1 MKKVIISFILLL
13 SLICLAPTATYARAG
28 GASGGGGG
36 STSSG
41 SFGGSTSTTTDRTT
55 NNYYGRRGYYG
66 PRSFLNNLVFAI
78 FFIISA
84 FLMIIRKKR
93 DWLARRHER
102 ALSRTVTIDDATRER
117 FEECFY
123 QIEAAWT
130 TNDLSLVAPLI
141 TPHFQRQ
148 QQRILNRY
156 QRQHKH
162 NQLESLTIIS
172 EELIL
177 SDNPNVRK
185 VLVTAQMRDYF
196 TNDRLSDED
205 NEKRREATYIE
216 RFSEIWEFKQVD
228 GQYLVN
234 HIDQSL

>member
-1 MKKVIISFILLL
+1 
-13 SLICLAPTATYARAG
+13 
-28 GASGGGGG
+28 
-36 STSSG
+36 
-41 SFGGSTSTTTDRTT
+41 
-55 NNYYGRRGYYG
+55 
-66 PRSFLNNLVFAI
+66 
-78 FFIISA
+78 
-84 FLMIIRKKR
+84 
-93 DWLARRHER
+93 
-102 ALSRTVTIDDATRER
+102 
-117 FEECFY
+117 
-123 QIEAAWT
+123 
-130 TNDLSLVAPLI
+130 LVAPLM

-196 TNDRLSDED
+196 TNDRSSDED

>member
-1 MKKVIISFILLL
+1 MKKVIIGCLLL
-13 SLICLAPTATYARAG
+13 VSLICLAPTATYARAG
-28 GASGGGGG
+28 GASGGSGG
-36 STSSG
+36 STASG
-41 SFGGSTSTTTDRTT
+41 SFGSSTSTTTDRTT
-55 NNYYGRRGYYG
+55 NYYDGRRGYYG
-66 PRSFLNNLVFAI
+66 PRSFLNNFVFAI
-78 FFIISA
+78 FFIVSA

-93 DWLARRHER
+93 EWLARRHER
-102 ALSRTVTIDDATRER
+102 TLARTVTIDDATRKR

-130 TNDLSLVAPLI
+130 TNDLSLVAPLM
-141 TPHFQRQ
+141 TPRFQRQ

-156 QRQHKH
+156 RRQHKH

-177 SDNPNVRK
+177 SDSPNVRK

-196 TNDRLSDED
+196 TNDRLSDAD

>member
-1 MKKVIISFILLL
+1 MKKLIISFILLL

-78 FFIISA
+78 FFIVSA
-84 FLMIIRKKR
+84 FLIIRKKR

-130 TNDLSLVAPLI
+130 TNDLSLVAPLM

>member
-78 FFIISA
+78 FFIVSA
-84 FLMIIRKKR
+84 FLIIRKKR

-130 TNDLSLVAPLI
+130 TNDLSLVAPLM

>member
-1 MKKVIISFILLL
+1 MQEPVGLQVVAVVQPLVVRFVAAQVRPPTEQRTII
-13 SLICLAPTATYARAG
+13 TVAG
-28 GASGGGGG
+28 VTTGPVV
-36 STSSG
+36 
-41 SFGGSTSTTTDRTT
+41 FSTT
-55 NNYYGRRGYYG
+55 
-66 PRSFLNNLVFAI
+66 SFLQF

-130 TNDLSLVAPLI
+130 TNDLSLVAPLM

>member
-1 MKKVIISFILLL
+1 MKKVIIGFILLL

-41 SFGGSTSTTTDRTT
+41 SVGGSTNTTSTTT
-55 NNYYGRRGYYG
+55 NNYYDRRGYYG
-66 PRSFLNNLVFAI
+66 PRSFLNNFVFAI

-93 DWLARRHER
+93 EWLARRHER
-102 ALSRTVTIDDATRER
+102 ALARTVTIDDATRER

-130 TNDLSLVAPLI
+130 TNDLSLVAPLM
-141 TPHFQRQ
+141 THHFQRQ

-196 TNDRLSDED
+196 TNDRLSDSD
-205 NEKRREATYIE
+205 NEKRRETTYIE

>member
-1 MKKVIISFILLL
+1 MKKLIISFILLL

-130 TNDLSLVAPLI
+130 TNDLSLVAPLM
-141 TPHFQRQ
+141 TPHFPTAATT
-148 QQRILNRY
+148 Y
-156 QRQHKH
+156 FK
-162 NQLESLTIIS
+162 SLSTPTQTQSAGKSHHHFRGTDPIGQS
-172 EELIL
+172 
-177 SDNPNVRK
+177 
-185 VLVTAQMRDYF
+185 
-196 TNDRLSDED
+196 
-205 NEKRREATYIE
+205 KRP
-216 RFSEIWEFKQVD
+216 
-228 GQYLVN
+228 
-234 HIDQSL
+234 